1 MIRNNNNIL
10 LIIAA
15 RNFNE
20 TEYSVTRDS
29 LVKKGF
35 NIFIASDAHGIC
47 VGKDGM
53 KVKADVSFF
62 NIHTENFAAVVIIGG
77 SGIKQY
83 WNNEALHRITRRF
96 FTQGKIVAAICSAP
110 VLLSKAGLLKDTAAV
125 CYPEDRANLE
135 TSGAIY
141 TDKPVV
147 VSGSIITARDR
158 FSSSDF
164 AGAISSSVR
173 SADNQ

>member
-62 NIHTENFAAVVIIGG
+62 NIHTENFVAVVIIGG

-173 SADNQ
+173 SADNR